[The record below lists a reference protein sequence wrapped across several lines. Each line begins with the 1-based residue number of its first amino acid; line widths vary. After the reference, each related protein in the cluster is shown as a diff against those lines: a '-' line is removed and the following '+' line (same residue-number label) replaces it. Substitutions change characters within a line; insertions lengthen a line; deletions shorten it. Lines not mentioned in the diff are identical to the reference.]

1 MTEVP
6 SDRLIRTRIF
16 LGAIKSRRAAAAV
29 LFTVAVLAIAAAAIG
44 PMFMQSADTSV
55 LTSTASAAIPGQS
68 DITVISNGGA
78 AQLSKLATAVRASD
92 RLSNGLL
99 SRTIYSVDV
108 GSFFN
113 VKGQGFGADVFARTD
128 ICEHLKILHGACP
141 TQLNDVAMSERSA
154 VAAHLHVGSHVRI
167 GAAHSTTTIDLTITA
182 IYQPP
187 TTVVNNYWKDNY
199 YFVFGTG
206 TGPTAQL
213 DPFVA
218 SFATVLATTTMARPQ
233 LEADLA
239 WRPGATLS
247 GAAVLESTASKIR
260 SLLFSHY
267 DLASSS
273 GLGVVIAAAHHDDD
287 LMSAVV
293 LALVLQLILLSLLIL
308 YTLGRSTILG
318 RRQESDFARRHG
330 FPRGTLIALAIGEP
344 GALIVAALPVGV
356 LVAWLTLL
364 ALTKTVF
371 VRGTPVSLSVLAI
384 VCAAGACLAGVV
396 AMAVASSELWRSRS
410 INSRQVRIVAL
421 AVDAFALALA
431 LTGLISLATKGSL
444 NGVQANPLAS
454 LAPGLLALGAGVIGL
469 RLTALAIG
477 AIIRR
482 TGESNRVALFLALRQ
497 VGRRPSVLRQVLP
510 LTTATVVLLFAVG
523 SFFLAA
529 SNRSVIA
536 HVEVGSAR
544 VVDVTPPP
552 GLNFEAAVR
561 RADPTGHEAMAAAY
575 YSSSTGTLL
584 AVDSSRLASVAS
596 WPASLSST
604 PIAVLAKKLSPS
616 VPSGVNFTGNTLRLT
631 LDVEQGSP
639 AMELGVNFFDEDYG
653 DSEITNVA
661 PVLAGLHSYN
671 VALSGEC
678 GSGCRLTSL
687 NPIWINPY
695 AKYSHSVRIVLREVA
710 VRQASSW
717 HTVTFGAGQRGTWAA
732 QPPPSR
738 VATTTGACCGV
749 VFNLPPHILGFGGV
763 QLSPIDL
770 PAALP
775 AIVTNGSETFDP
787 PTPPS
792 GQISAEGLDGAP
804 LTLQPVATVPTLP
817 LIGQNGTL
825 VDLGFAQRSILN
837 PETYT
842 TFQVWLTAKASP
854 TILQRL
860 RADGVTIGPTMRAST
875 RLRDLNHGGIA
886 LAYTVALLVSPIAA
900 LLAIG
905 TMTFVIVS
913 DGRRRRNEITSM
925 SMTGV
930 PTRTMRR
937 ALLYEN
943 AMVLGVA
950 LVVGTIV
957 GFIADSLALSSLPEF
972 SAGSGGVPLATAVP
986 ITPFFCAVGA
996 LALLLAGAVEL
1007 ATRSI
1012 LRGARSRRD
1021 HGSSI

>member
-6 SDRLIRTRIF
+6 SDRLIRARIF
-16 LGAIKSRRAAAAV
+16 LSAIKSRRAAAAV

-68 DITVISNGGA
+68 DLTIISNGGA
-78 AQLSKLATAVRASD
+78 VQLSKLSTAVRAAD
-92 RLSNGLL
+92 RLSDGLL
-99 SRTIYSVDV
+99 SRTIYAVDV
-108 GSFFN
+108 GSFFSE
-113 VKGQGFGADVFARTD
+113 KGQGFGADVFARTD
-128 ICEHLKILHGACP
+128 ICEHLKIIRGACP
-141 TQLNDVAMSERSA
+141 TQMNGVAMSERSA

-167 GAAHSTTTIDLTITA
+167 GAAHSPTTIDLTISA

-187 TTVVNNYWKDNY
+187 PTVDNNYWKDNY

-206 TGPTAQL
+206 TGPSTQL
-213 DPFVA
+213 DPFIA
-218 SFATVLATTTMARPQ
+218 SFATALATSAMATPQ

-247 GAAVLESTASKIR
+247 GATALESTASKIK
-260 SLLFSHY
+260 SLLFTHF

-273 GLGVVIAAAHHDDD
+273 GLGSVLAAAHHDDD

-318 RRQESDFARRHG
+318 RRQEADFARRHG
-330 FPRGTLIALAIGEP
+330 FPRGALIALAIGEP
-344 GALIVAALPVGV
+344 ASLIVAALPVGV

-364 ALTKTVF
+364 ALTRTVF
-371 VRGTPVSLSVLAI
+371 VTGTPVSFSVLAI

-410 INSRQVRIVAL
+410 ANSRQVKIIGL

-431 LTGLISLATKGSL
+431 LTGLLSLATKGSL

-469 RLTALAIG
+469 RLAALAIG

-482 TGESNRVALFLALRQ
+482 TGESTRVAPFLALRQ

-529 SNRSVIA
+529 SNRSLIA
-536 HVEVGSAR
+536 NVEVGSAR
-544 VVDVTPPP
+544 VVDVNPPP

-575 YSSSTGTLL
+575 YSSATGTLL
-584 AVDSSRLASVAS
+584 AVDSSRFASVAS
-596 WPASLSST
+596 WPPSLSSKS
-604 PIAVLAKKLSPS
+604 IAVLAKKLSPP
-616 VPSGVNFTGNTLRLT
+616 VPSGVNFTGDELRLT
-631 LDVEQGSP
+631 LDVEKGSP
-639 AMELGVNFFDEDYG
+639 AMELGVDFFDETYN

-661 PVLAGLHSYN
+661 PVVAGLHTYD
-671 VALSGEC
+671 VALNGEC
-678 GSGCRLTSL
+678 TSSCRLTSL
-687 NPIWINPY
+687 APIWINPY
-695 AKYSHSVRIVLREVA
+695 AKYSRGVQIILRNVA
-710 VRQASSW
+710 EHVGGHW
-717 HTVTFGAGQRGTWAA
+717 HTIAFGAGQRGTWDV
-732 QPPPSR
+732 QPRPAH
-738 VATTTGACCGV
+738 VATTKGTCCDV
-749 VFNLPPHILGFGGV
+749 TFDLPPHILGFGGV
-763 QLSPIDL
+763 QLIPVDL
-770 PAALP
+770 PAGLP
-775 AIVTNGSETFDP
+775 AIVTKGSETFDP

-792 GQISAEGLDGAP
+792 GEISAEGLDGAP
-804 LTLQPVATVPTLP
+804 VTLQPVATVPTLP

-825 VDLGFAQRSILN
+825 VDLSFAQRAILN

-842 TFQVWLTAKASP
+842 TFQVWLTASASP
-854 TILQRL
+854 KILQRL
-860 RADGVTIGPTMRAST
+860 RADGVTIGPATRAST
-875 RLRDLNHGGIA
+875 RLRELNHGGVA

-913 DGRRRRNEITSM
+913 DGRRRRNEITSL

-943 AMVLGVA
+943 AVVLGVA

-957 GFIADSLALSSLPEF
+957 GFIADSLALSSLPQF
-972 SAGSGGVPLATAVP
+972 SAGSGGVPLPTAVP

-1012 LRGARSRRD
+1012 LHGARSRRD
-1021 HGSSI
+1021 NRSSP